1 MPALPV
7 VGVGHGV
14 RSLWFQRMIM
24 RMKTTVASLSVVS
37 DRRDELEALVQAQDR
52 FVNDIKLGT
61 RVRPRSRAHRAP
73 YASTDCCWAT
83 SLRYCVCVRTFGD
96 TW

>member
-1 MPALPV
+1 
-7 VGVGHGV
+7 
-14 RSLWFQRMIM
+14 MIM

-61 RVRPRSRAHRAP
+61 RVRPRPRSRAHRAP
-73 YASTDCCWAT
+73 FFASTGCYWAT
-83 SLRYCVCVRTFGD
+83 SLCCCVCVRTFG
-96 TW
+96 TAW